1 MGFFNGLRPDTIK
14 GQPELA
20 RQSVDEKSNAPTI
33 LPTGQSEHIKSVAAE
48 DFDND
53 ELVHTDMQTGVQ
65 KIEGMAQ
72 VWPRWTLYLTYT
84 WYVPSSYLESC

>member
-1 MGFFNGLRPDTIK
+1 MGFFNGLRPDTVK

-20 RQSVDEKSNAPTI
+20 RVGEKTTEPTVIPADQSK
-33 LPTGQSEHIKSVAAE
+33 HIKTVAAE
-48 DFDND
+48 DSDND

-72 VWPRWTLYLTYT
+72 VWPRWALYFTYA
-84 WYVPSSYLESC
+84 WYVYNHRHIRS